1 MPSYV
6 KSIRI
11 KGLFGRFDLQQEFSA
26 GVNVIYG
33 HNGSGK
39 TTLLHILA
47 NILNGDYDRFA
58 FLDFKSIFL
67 EFDNKRTVRLA
78 RTRDQDDITGAVD
91 YLITVDDGESTEI
104 LSVQKVESRE
114 PTLTTSSTLDIEC
127 TSEEYRPSKA
137 LLPTVYFPA
146 FRTVIE
152 AWKSVRKN
160 YSPRTAEQATSFIR
174 RWLLPF
180 IPRVDYPS
188 LFQVEQGLANSSA
201 TPSGRGKVD
210 RYLECVNSFL
220 EGKELV
226 VNPQG
231 EETSLPPVDLKF
243 DDGTRSRLV
252 ALSSGE
258 RQIVTLMYAATQVNS
273 YKVLLVDE
281 PELSLHLTWQR
292 LLLKK
297 MVTLFRYQQIIACTH
312 SPVIRADYPDMGL
325 ILAPTSDE
333 DEEIPYDE

>member
-1 MPSYV
+1 
-6 KSIRI
+6 
-11 KGLFGRFDLQQEFSA
+11 
-26 GVNVIYG
+26 VIYG

-58 FLDFKSIFL
+58 FLDFKSILL
-67 EFDNKRTVRLA
+67 EFDNGRTVRLA
-78 RTRDQDDITGAVD
+78 RTTDQDDITGAVD

-104 LSVQKVESRE
+104 LSVQEIESQE
-114 PTLTTSSTLDIEC
+114 PTLTTPFTLDIEC
-127 TSEEYRPSKA
+127 TSEEYKSSKA

-160 YSPRTAEQATSFIR
+160 YSARTTEQATSFIR

-188 LFQVEQGLANSSA
+188 LSQVEQGLANSSA
-201 TPSGRGKVD
+201 TLSGRGKVD

-220 EGKELV
+220 EGKKLV
-226 VNPQG
+226 VNLQG
-231 EETSLPPVDLKF
+231 EELHLPPVDLKF
-243 DDGTRSRLV
+243 DDGTRSGLG

-258 RQIVTLMYAATQVNS
+258 RQIVTLMYAATEVNS

-281 PELSLHLTWQR
+281 PEISLHVRWQR
-292 LLLKK
+292 LLLSK
-297 MVTLFRYQQIIACTH
+297 MATLSQYQQIIACTH
-312 SPVIRADYPDMGL
+312 SPVIRADYPDMRL
-325 ILAPTSDE
+325 VLAPTSAE
-333 DEEIPYDE
+333 DEEIPYDR